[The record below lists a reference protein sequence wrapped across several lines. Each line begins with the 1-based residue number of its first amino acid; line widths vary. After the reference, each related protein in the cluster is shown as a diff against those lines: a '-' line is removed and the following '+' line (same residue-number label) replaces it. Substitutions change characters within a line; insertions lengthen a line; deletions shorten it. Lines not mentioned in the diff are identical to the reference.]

1 MDERLNINKFMFKNY
16 YNKKRVLVTGHTG
29 FKGSWLVSWL
39 LSLGAEV
46 SGFSNKIPTEPS
58 HWKLLNLESSVRNY
72 IGDIRNKDDIE
83 NTLKDFKP
91 QIIFHLAAQALVKD
105 SINDP
110 IYTFETNAIGM
121 VNILSAIHKND
132 SVEVVVLITSD
143 KAYEN
148 KEWVYGYREFDAL
161 AGHDPYSASKSCADI
176 IASSFYYTFFQ
187 ERSLKL
193 GIARAGNVIGGG
205 DWAKDRIIPDCI
217 RSWTNSEQVIIRS
230 PNSTRPWQHV
240 LEPLS
245 GYLSLGEKL
254 GNNYPN
260 INGEAFNFGPD
271 SNVNENVLELLQKIK
286 QKWSIANWKIE
297 NQNGNNK
304 EANLLKLSCDK
315 ALHYLNWCAILS
327 IDETIDFTV
336 SWYKNWL
343 EKSESIQAFTFK
355 QISQYEKIGS
365 SKKISWSKD

>member
-1 MDERLNINKFMFKNY
+1 MFKNY

-46 SGFSNKIPTEPS
+46 AGFSNKIPTQPS

-121 VNILSAIHKND
+121 VNLLSAIYKND
-132 SVEVVVLITSD
+132 SVEVTVLITSD

-148 KEWVYGYREFDAL
+148 KEWVYGYRELDAL

-176 IASSFYYTFFQ
+176 IASSYYFTFFK

-217 RSWTNSEQVIIRS
+217 RSWSNSEEVIIRS
-230 PNSTRPWQHV
+230 PYSTRPWQHV

-245 GYLSLGEKL
+245 GYLTLGEKL
-254 GNNYPN
+254 GNNTPN

-271 SNVNENVLELLQKIK
+271 SNVNETVLELLHKIK
-286 QKWSIANWKIE
+286 LKWSIANWKIDD
-297 NQNGNNK
+297 QNSNNK

-315 ALHYLNWCAILS
+315 ALHFLNWKAILS
-327 IDETIDFTV
+327 LDETIDLTV

-343 EKSESIQAFTFK
+343 EKNEPIQDFTFN
-355 QISQYEKIGS
+355 QISHYEKIAIE
-365 SKKISWSKD
+365 KKISWSKT